1 MTSSDRDELAQRVK
15 ELETIAQV
23 STAVS
28 SILDLDTLL
37 QQVLTRTKQRFNLYH
52 VNIALLDNSGK
63 NLIPILTEDDM
74 LRLPSDIDVPPI
86 PLNTKP
92 SIVARVAR
100 ERTTLLVNN
109 VHEDPDFMPHPLLP
123 EAQSELTLPLIVGDE
138 LIGILDVQSNEI
150 NRFTEADVR
159 IHTTLAAQFAIAI
172 QNARAYQLSQKHSHE
187 LSILNEMSRSLNPTQ
202 GIAALLTTFY
212 SYVSRL
218 IDTSNLYVAFYE
230 PEQQAA
236 GEIFVP
242 LEVINGRFH
251 WLNTRHQFGLG
262 LTEYI
267 VQTQKPLLIKSDL
280 AQMLKELDLSVPG
293 IRAKSWLGVPMM
305 TGGNLTGVISV
316 QSLTTP
322 HAFNEDSLRLLVSM
336 SNQISLAIENARLF
350 TKVQDQARNLEIEV
364 AYRTAKLTQANRQLI
379 TEVAERMHAE
389 KTLKEYAAELER
401 SNQELENFAR
411 VASHDL
417 QEPLRKITAFGDR
430 LQQKHAAQLDERGV
444 DYLQRMQS
452 AANRMQ
458 QLITDLLALSR
469 VTTTRE
475 PFAVVA
481 LNEIAKEVLLDLE
494 VRIEQTK
501 ATVEVGDL
509 PEVEA
514 DPMQIRQLLQN
525 LIGNA
530 LKFSRTNVS
539 PVIKVTSQPIEKSGL
554 QMCQLAVT
562 DNGIGIEEQYL
573 DRIFEVFNRLH
584 TRSEVEGSGVGLAI
598 CRRIVERHRG
608 TISVSSVPDEG
619 TTFTVLLPCQQ
630 NA

>member
-1 MTSSDRDELAQRVK
+1 
-15 ELETIAQV
+15 
-23 STAVS
+23 
-28 SILDLDTLL
+28 
-37 QQVLTRTKQRFNLYH
+37 
-52 VNIALLDNSGK
+52 
-63 NLIPILTEDDM
+63 
-74 LRLPSDIDVPPI
+74 
-86 PLNTKP
+86 
-92 SIVARVAR
+92 
-100 ERTTLLVNN
+100 
-109 VHEDPDFMPHPLLP
+109 
-123 EAQSELTLPLIVGDE
+123 
-138 LIGILDVQSNEI
+138 
-150 NRFTEADVR
+150 
-159 IHTTLAAQFAIAI
+159 
-172 QNARAYQLSQKHSHE
+172 
-187 LSILNEMSRSLNPTQ
+187 
-202 GIAALLTTFY
+202 
-212 SYVSRL
+212 
-218 IDTSNLYVAFYE
+218 
-230 PEQQAA
+230 
-236 GEIFVP
+236 
-242 LEVINGRFH
+242 
-251 WLNTRHQFGLG
+251 
-262 LTEYI
+262 
-267 VQTQKPLLIKSDL
+267 
-280 AQMLKELDLSVPG
+280 
-293 IRAKSWLGVPMM
+293 MM

-539 PVIKVTSQPIEKSGL
+539 PVIKVTSQPVEKSGI